1 MPNYLIVVMNGPP
14 HSGKST
20 IIDKLVGGS
29 HPYGK
34 VDAGYYTC
42 WHERMINPVRDA
54 VMAMFSL
61 DQYSFEAYKDDPILL
76 NGMSPRKAVVDADR
90 CLRVALGREYLAEI
104 LTKEIYKTLYKMPKS
119 NAIDPTHVF
128 LVDCGVEAEFQF
140 LKNEF
145 KDRVK
150 VLYVYR
156 EGRFEFDKGRVQLSQ
171 RDGTIYN
178 ITGQLATAVSDVLLF
193 INDWME
199 KGYDKFN
206 AGATSGVSQEGEE
219 HKPQS

>member
-20 IIDKLVGGS
+20 IIDKVVGTS

-34 VDAGYYTC
+34 LDAGYYTC
-42 WHERMINPVRDA
+42 WHERMINPVREA

-61 DQYSFEAYKDDPILL
+61 DAYSFEANKDDPILL
-76 NGMSPRKAVVDADR
+76 NGMSPRKAVIDADR

-104 LTKEIYKTLYKMPKS
+104 LSKEIHKTLYKMPKT
-119 NAIDPTHVF
+119 AMEITHVF
-128 LVDCGVEAEFQF
+128 LVDCGVEAEFQY
-140 LKNEF
+140 LKSEF

-156 EGRFEFDKGRVQLSQ
+156 EGRYEFDRGRVQLSQ

-178 ITGQLATAVSDVLLF
+178 VNGQLTTAVNDVLLF

-199 KGYDKFN
+199 KGYDKWN
-206 AGATSGVSQEGEE
+206 DGATSGVSKEGEE